1 MIQRTLTAI
10 AMLAILIPVFIVGGN
25 LFALAILA
33 IAIIALKELLDVKQT
48 KKELPSFIAFISYVL
63 LSLLILMNMA
73 NTDLIYSIDYRFI
86 SGLFLAFSIPTVIYQ
101 DRKFYSIVDA
111 FYLIGSVFFL
121 GISFSLIILL
131 RNVNLVTIVYL
142 FLITIITDTYA
153 YIMGSLIGK
162 HKLAEKISPNKSWE
176 GTIFGT
182 LVGTFV
188 ATLYFT
194 NFVDS
199 SVNLSIVIFM
209 TAFLSVLGQF
219 GDLFFSSIKRYYGKK
234 DFSNILPGHG
244 GVLDRFDSVLFV
256 VLGYMFFISII

>member
-1 MIQRTLTAI
+1 MFQRTVTALI
-10 AMLAILIPVFIVGGN
+10 MLSILIPVFIIGGN
-25 LFALAILA
+25 LFSIALLA

-48 KKELPSFIAFISYVL
+48 KKELPTFIAFISYVL
-63 LSLLILMNMA
+63 LSLLILMNVA
-73 NTDLIYSIDYRFI
+73 NTELVYSIDYRFI

-101 DRKFYSIVDA
+101 DRKLYSIVDT

-121 GISFSLIILL
+121 GVSFSLIILL
-131 RNVNLVTIVYL
+131 RNVSLVTLVYL
-142 FLITIITDTYA
+142 FLITIMTDTYA
-153 YIMGSLIGK
+153 YIIGSLIGR

-176 GTIFGT
+176 GTIFGSI
-182 LVGTFV
+182 VGTFI

-199 SVNLSIVIFM
+199 TVSISIVVFM
-209 TAFLSVLGQF
+209 TLFLSVLGQF
-219 GDLFFSSIKRYYGKK
+219 GDLFFSSIKRYYGRK

-244 GVLDRFDSVLFV
+244 GILDRFDSVLFV